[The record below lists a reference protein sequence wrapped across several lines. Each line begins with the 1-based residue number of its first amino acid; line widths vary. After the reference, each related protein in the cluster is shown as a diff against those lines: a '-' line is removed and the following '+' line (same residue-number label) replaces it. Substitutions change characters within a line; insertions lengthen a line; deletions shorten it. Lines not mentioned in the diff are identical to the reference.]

1 MKITS
6 KVYFCSVLLT
16 VFIVVS
22 PLLASCGKRDDGWKT
37 DNGFAAEIA
46 LPSHL
51 TSGMVLQHNAKAR
64 IWGTALEAGAEVHV
78 LPSWTDQDV
87 MAVAGDDRRWV
98 AEIPT
103 GDTGG
108 PYTISIY
115 CNGCTTLED
124 IWLGELWLCSGQSN
138 MEMPVNG
145 FDGQPVPDSQAL
157 IEEADPAVPLRIFLM
172 DNENGAWFRQYSK
185 EPQDR
190 VKGRWGKN
198 KPDDVRYASA
208 TAYTFG
214 LALQKELGVPVGLIV
229 ASMGSTKIETWM
241 SEEAA
246 SAFPSIKID
255 DMKSAT
261 ITDGNFF
268 NYPCVEYNA
277 KLAPFRVMPIAG
289 MIWYQGESNSG
300 NYQQYPALQKAFVE
314 DLRAKWNCGDFPFY
328 YVQIAP
334 YDYGNATNTT
344 AALMREAQE
353 KSLESIPG
361 SGMICTLDIGDK
373 SNIHPTRKIEVGR
386 RLANLALAKTYGRE
400 IDALSPRFASMEVS
414 GNRIMVSVQD
424 EPLAPPTDSYTGF
437 EICGADKKFY
447 PANALLS
454 GGRIA
459 VSSPSV
465 SAPVAV
471 RYCFYNYKVG
481 NVKGQNGLPL
491 MPFRTDK

>member
-1 MKITS
+1 MKFTS
-6 KVYFCSVLLT
+6 KVHFCSVLLT
-16 VFIVVS
+16 VFTVVS
-22 PLLASCGKRDDGWKT
+22 PLLASCGKRDNGWKT

-145 FDGQPVPDSQAL
+145 FDGQPTPDTQTL
-157 IEEADPAVPLRIFLM
+157 IDDADPSVPLRIFLM

-185 EPQDR
+185 EPKDR
-190 VKGRWGKN
+190 LKGRWAN
-198 KPDDVRYASA
+198 NTPDNVRYSSA
-208 TAYTFG
+208 TAYAFG
-214 LALQKELGVPVGLIV
+214 TYLQKQLGVPVGLIV
-229 ASMGSTKIETWM
+229 ASMGSTKIESWM

-246 SAFPSIKID
+246 TAFSDINIAA
-255 DMKSAT
+255 MKSAN
-261 ITDGNFF
+261 ITDGNFTEF
-268 NYPCVEYNA
+268 PCVEYNA
-277 KLAPFRVMPIAG
+277 KLAPWRGMSIAG
-289 MIWYQGESNSG
+289 MLWYQGESNSSAASS
-300 NYQQYPALQKAFVE
+300 YAARQKAFVE
-314 DLRAKWNCGDFPFY
+314 DMRAKWDCGQFPFY

-334 YDYGNATNTT
+334 YSYGNSKGL
-344 AALMREAQE
+344 AAAQLREAQE
-353 KSLESIPG
+353 KCLETIPNC
-361 SGMICTLDIGDK
+361 GMVCTLDLGEEN
-373 SNIHPTRKIEVGR
+373 NIHPTRKIEVGK
-386 RLANLALAKTYGRE
+386 RLGDLALAKTYGRD
-400 IDALSPRFASMEVS
+400 ISALSPRYASMEVS
-414 GNRIMVSVQD
+414 GGKILITTKD
-424 EPLAPPTDSYTGF
+424 EPIAASSSALTGF
-437 EICGADKKFY
+437 EICGADKVFKA
-447 PANALLS
+447 ANATIE

-459 VSSPSV
+459 VSSASV

-471 RYCFYNYKVG
+471 RYCFHNYQEG
-481 NVKGQNGLPL
+481 NVKGANGLPL
-491 MPFRTDK
+491 MPFRTEK